1 MRICLLVQ
9 LLSACCLAQTSLFAP
24 NTVRRLRQVMDEIY
38 RLNHAKAAALCEQ
51 MIAQAPGDP
60 IGYVYLART
69 YWALQLYQGQELT
82 LERFAASDFFSETP
96 GHNLPLDPVT
106 EARFRKASLD
116 AVTIARTRLNANAQ
130 DQQARYLLGLAYQNM
145 ASYDASLRRDWWSAL
160 RHGSKTYK
168 YHRELLAR
176 EPEFAD
182 ARLTV
187 GVYHYLAGSLTWK
200 TRWLAYLLGFQG
212 NKQRGIAELETAAG
226 KGLLAADDARTLLVL
241 IYTREH
247 EPQKAFQK
255 LDELN
260 QKFQEN
266 YLVPLAMGAISLRME
281 EPERAIAIYSGILNG
296 TEHGKY
302 PRLEKGTVY
311 NRLGVA
317 HQATGD
323 FTSAVDWFQLTI
335 DAIGGSERSKTIAR
349 LELGKTLD
357 LMGRR
362 SDAVR
367 YYQTVASAS
376 DFAGSREEAG
386 KLLAR
391 PYRR

>member
-1 MRICLLVQ
+1 MRICLLVP
-9 LLSACCLAQTSLFAP
+9 LVSACCLAQTSLFAP
-24 NTVRRLRQVMDEIY
+24 ETVARLRQVMDEIY
-38 RLNHAKAAALCEQ
+38 RLNHAKAVALCEE
-51 MIAQAPGDP
+51 MIARSPGDP
-60 IGYVYLART
+60 MGYVYLART
-69 YWALQLYQGQELT
+69 YWAQQLYQGQELT
-82 LERFAASDFFSETP
+82 LERFAASDFFSESP
-96 GHNLPLDPVT
+96 GHNLPLDPVP
-106 EARFRKASLD
+106 EARFRKASQD
-116 AVTIARTRLNANAQ
+116 AVTIARARLNANAQ
-130 DQQARYLLGLAYQNM
+130 DQLGRYLLGLAYQNI

-160 RHGSKTYK
+160 RAGSKTYR

-182 ARLTV
+182 AWLTV

-212 NKQRGIAELETAAG
+212 NKQRGIAELETAAE

-247 EPQKAFQK
+247 EPEKAFQK
-255 LDELN
+255 LAELN
-260 QKFQEN
+260 RKFPEN
-266 YLVPLAMGAISLRME
+266 YLVPLAMGAISLRTKK
-281 EPERAIAIYSGILNG
+281 PGQAIAIYTAILND

-317 HQATGD
+317 HRATGD
-323 FTSAVDWFQLTI
+323 FTSAQNWLHRTTDVM
-335 DAIGGSERSKTIAR
+335 GGSEHSKTIAR

-367 YYQTVASAS
+367 YYKMVAGAT

-391 PYRR
+391 SFEE